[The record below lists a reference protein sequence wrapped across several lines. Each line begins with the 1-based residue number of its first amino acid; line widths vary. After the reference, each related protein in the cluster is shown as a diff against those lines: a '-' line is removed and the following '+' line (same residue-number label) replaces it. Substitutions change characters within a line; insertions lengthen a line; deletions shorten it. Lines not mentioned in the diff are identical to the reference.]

1 MARSVSIL
9 SDQPLGWPRSS
20 APALIDHLLCDK
32 QEGKS
37 LWHERL
43 VIPRALPVT
52 DVLHIRSRQWK
63 PRGNDCSPDLT

>member
-1 MARSVSIL
+1 MARFVSIL
-9 SDQPLGWPRSS
+9 SDQPLGRPRSS

-37 LWHERL
+37 LRHEHL

-52 DVLHIRSRQWK
+52 DVLHI
-63 PRGNDCSPDLT
+63 